1 MSRGFCR
8 RYEPEHLLRCI
19 RSSRAIGNKENAK
32 QNVVDQLQYLYPSDW
47 QARLHTTEV
56 LVDDMVSH
64 WTACRTTV
72 QLDQVAMLWNRAE
85 ARRRGA
91 AVRYISFD
99 ASPQHGQEVF
109 VTVERVVARAAL
121 HRLGQHE
128 RPAVESRTLPV
139 CILGVGRMGLA
150 EKSQTPCA
158 PGLAGV
164 WSIGQRRPRGLRFR
178 ALHSVGHGH

>member
-8 RYEPEHLLRCI
+8 RYGPEHLLRCI

-32 QNVVDQLQYLYPSDW
+32 QNAEDQLQYFYPSDW

-56 LVDDMVSH
+56 LVGDMVSR
-64 WTACRTTV
+64 WTACRATV
-72 QLDQVAMLWNRAE
+72 QLDQVAMFWNRPE

-91 AVRYISFD
+91 AARYISFD

-121 HRLGQHE
+121 HGLGHHE
-128 RPAVESRTLPV
+128 RPVVERHTLPV
-139 CILGVGRMGLA
+139 CILGVGRMGFA
-150 EKSQTPCA
+150 EKS
-158 PGLAGV
+158 
-164 WSIGQRRPRGLRFR
+164 
-178 ALHSVGHGH
+178 